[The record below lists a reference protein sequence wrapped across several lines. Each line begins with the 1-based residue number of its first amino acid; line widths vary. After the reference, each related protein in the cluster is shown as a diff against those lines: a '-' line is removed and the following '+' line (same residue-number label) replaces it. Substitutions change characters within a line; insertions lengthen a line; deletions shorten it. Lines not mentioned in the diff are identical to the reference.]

1 MISQEKIFEH
11 RDLRGNFEPSETPFR
26 MIDFIAVRKEP
37 RWIKVLG
44 VVLLFF
50 GLFAL
55 IPFKVEFLQ
64 SLDIPFY
71 ILAGIGVALIVLGW
85 LRIGWRLNLE
95 GNVLYYVKFNL
106 YGNWKKRRAN
116 EFALGLDKITNVE
129 YLGSNFVISYRPGKK
144 LHFSTRGLSTR
155 GRARLNVLKS
165 GIESAIGGGD
175 HA

>member
-1 MISQEKIFEH
+1 
-11 RDLRGNFEPSETPFR
+11 

-37 RWIKVLG
+37 RWIKVVG

-71 ILAGIGVALIVLGW
+71 ILAGFGISCLIFGW

-106 YGNWKKRRAN
+106 YSNWKKRRAN
-116 EFALGLDKITNVE
+116 EFALGLEKITNVD
-129 YLGSNFVISYRPGKK
+129 YVGSNFVISYSPGKK
-144 LHFSTRGLSTR
+144 LHFSTKGLSTKD
-155 GRARLNVLKS
+155 RARLNVLKN
-165 GIESAIGGGD
+165 GIELAIGGGD

>member
-1 MISQEKIFEH
+1 MRE
-11 RDLRGNFEPSETPFR
+11 
-26 MIDFIAVRKEP
+26 FIAVRKEP
-37 RWIKVLG
+37 RWIKGVG
-44 VVLLFF
+44 VVLIFF

-71 ILAGIGVALIVLGW
+71 ILAGIGVALIVTGG

-95 GNVLYYVKFNL
+95 GNVLYYAKFNL
-106 YGNWKKRRAN
+106 YSNWKKRRAN
-116 EFALGLDKITNVE
+116 EFALGLDKITKVE

-144 LHFSTRGLSTR
+144 LHFSTKGLSTED
-155 GRARLNVLKS
+155 RARLNVLKN
-165 GIESAIGGGD
+165 GIELAVGGGD

>member
-1 MISQEKIFEH
+1 MIS
-11 RDLRGNFEPSETPFR
+11 
-26 MIDFIAVRKEP
+26 FIAVRKEQ
-37 RWIKVLG
+37 RWIKLVG
-44 VVLLFF
+44 FVLLFF
-50 GLFAL
+50 GLFAF
-55 IPFKVEFLQ
+55 IPFKVKILQ
-64 SLDIPFY
+64 ALDVPFY
-71 ILAGIGVALIVLGW
+71 FLAGFGISFLIFGW

-106 YGNWKKRRAN
+106 YSNWKKRRAN

-144 LHFSTRGLSTR
+144 LHFSTKGLSTR
-155 GRARLNVLKS
+155 DRARLNVLKN